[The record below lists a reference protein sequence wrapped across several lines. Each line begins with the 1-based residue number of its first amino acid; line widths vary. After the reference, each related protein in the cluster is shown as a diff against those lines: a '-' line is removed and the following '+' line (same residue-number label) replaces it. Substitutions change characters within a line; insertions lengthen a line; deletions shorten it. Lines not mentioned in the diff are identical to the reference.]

1 MCIYVCVW
9 EWHSREGVWQEWHK
23 IAINHWSFVNE
34 LKVVHSL
41 SYSRQGLSAI
51 QKCVCL
57 CVDGMNSLFRT
68 HHEYWWAQTNGRY
81 KNRVFVGIAAGWC
94 DAEHT
99 HTHQHFLFFYFLL
112 LLLLHHHLFLF
123 FINLSPSLPQCIL
136 CNKKHTRLKFHIFNI
151 TTIRTAFW
159 FTFDNSTDT
168 VHTPVFMMG
177 MKFIRVKLASQ
188 HVSYKIYCILCLLDW
203 WIPSWC
209 ALCVLIVSP
218 STSSLVL
225 FLFCFF
231 QVKSSK
237 I

>member
-1 MCIYVCVW
+1 MVWILYSEPIMSIDEHKQTVDIKIEFLLVLPLVDVMLSTHIHTNTFDFVIFCCCCCCI
-9 EWHSREGVWQEWHK
+9 
-23 IAINHWSFVNE
+23 IISFSSSSI
-34 LKVVHSL
+34 SL
-41 SYSRQGLSAI
+41 SLA
-51 QKCVCL
+51 L
-57 CVDGMNSLFRT
+57 
-68 HHEYWWAQTNGRY
+68 A
-81 KNRVFVGIAAGWC
+81 
-94 DAEHT
+94 
-99 HTHQHFLFFYFLL
+99 
-112 LLLLHHHLFLF
+112 
-123 FINLSPSLPQCIL
+123 LPQCIL

-218 STSSLVL
+218 STSPSSLVL